1 MAKLFALEDADLE
14 GVGEVELEAAPEV
27 GEVADVETEVV
38 PEVTEVAEIES
49 GVEEGMGAA
58 DQLDQVEEVVAQ
70 AAEGEGLEPVAAEA
84 IKIAVEAICARI
96 GANPKAVYSLY
107 ASENFQSASSR
118 KANTKYALEGV
129 AEFLKDLWKK
139 IKAALSNLWTKVKA
153 FWDKHVSTLGR
164 VKKALD
170 SMKQKVSA
178 STGKLEKQ
186 AYVESAPSGIA
197 SAFGFGG
204 KDVLDSSISDV
215 IDAHVEAGKK
225 VEEIMAMGSKAAKA
239 AADAIAATQAIDLKN
254 VTGEWSLGSANAP
267 LVGGATSV
275 FKIEVEE
282 SNVAVTLERD
292 AVEKGEKAGVKL
304 VEKAAVTSLL
314 TKTMAVIDADIKA
327 KAGFDKAQTEFTK
340 AMADVEKAIN
350 ATAND
355 KASAEAAKPSREA
368 VKVMYK
374 VNSKIPQISAERVSM
389 DIKLA
394 KGVLGYAGLCLKNY
408 K

>member
-1 MAKLFALEDADLE
+1 MAKLFALENAE
-14 GVGEVELEAAPEV
+14 AGEEVVELEATPEV

-38 PEVTEVAEIES
+38 PEVSEVAEIET

-70 AAEGEGLEPVAAEA
+70 AAEGEGLDPVAAEA
-84 IKIAVEAICARI
+84 IKIAVEAICSRI

-107 ASENFQSASSR
+107 AAENFQSASSR

-129 AEFLKDLWKK
+129 GEFLKDLWKK
-139 IKAALSNLWTKVKA
+139 IKAALSNLWAKVKA
-153 FWDKHVSTLGR
+153 FWEKHISTLGR
-164 VKKALD
+164 VKKALE

-178 STGKLEKQ
+178 STGKLEAQ
-186 AYVESAPSGIA
+186 AYVESAPGGIA

-204 KDVLDSSISDV
+204 KDVLDSSIADV
-215 IDAHVEAGKK
+215 ISAHEDAGKT
-225 VEEIMAMGSKAAKA
+225 VDEITAMGSKAAKA

-254 VTGEWSLGSANAP
+254 VTGSWTLGTSKSP
-267 LVGGATSV
+267 LVGGATAV
-275 FKIEVEE
+275 FKIEVEG
-282 SNVAVTLERD
+282 SNVNVSIERET
-292 AVEKGEKAGVKL
+292 VEKGEKSGVKL
-304 VEKAAVTSLL
+304 VEKAAVAVLL
-314 TKTMAVIDADIKA
+314 TKTLSVIDTDVKA